1 MRSRDSHL
9 PLEQRDPLP
18 CFVQGGGMRMVEHY
32 GEGDED
38 HFHPS
43 GEYAERGEVH
53 YAVFDPIENPPPVHP
68 LHK

>member
-9 PLEQRDPLP
+9 PLEQRDSLP
-18 CFVQGGGMRMVEHY
+18 CFVQCGGVGVVEHY

-53 YAVFDPIENPPPVHP
+53 DAIFDPIENPPPVHP